1 MAGRKKSGLSG
12 SAAHHKALVEGSGWD
27 VPNYYTDAVHEA
39 EDGLCGSALRS
50 LQTGAEGEGIV
61 RTHIKEARMTY
72 PGLKLIDAAREK
84 AHAAI
89 GKHCLVKGKLSGL
102 RRRRKARR

>member
-1 MAGRKKSGLSG
+1 MAAKKKGRGLHG
-12 SAAHHKALVEGSGWD
+12 SAAHHKSFVEGYGWD

-50 LQTGAEGEGIV
+50 LQTGAEGDGIV
-61 RTHIKEARMTY
+61 HAHVKEAKMKY
-72 PGLKLIDAAREK
+72 PGLKLIAAAREK

-89 GKHCLVKGKLSGL
+89 EKHCLVGGKLAGL
-102 RRRRKARR
+102 KHRKPRR